1 MAISTLSP
9 NYVTVDHLVPVD
21 ADLLSRSPVLQPSQ
35 DDQGWENDQ
44 DEKRDHCFPF
54 TRSRSAV
61 AQIDIWPGPVSAS
74 WAWPATTGP
83 SNLRRTSAS
92 ATTTPFDRRFEDT
105 LAAFRACCGRSRI
118 HAGVDSSP
126 EPGGFH
132 TRCTRQPAAR
142 SASGSHSIIPTRI
155 VMGAAAV
162 RSNTTTTTGRGG
174 MCCSC
179 RWNLS
184 YAKAETK
191 SPPVMRFAVLARP
204 ETSGADSH

>member
-35 DDQGWENDQ
+35 DDQGWENYQ
-44 DEKRDHCFPF
+44 HEKRDHCFPF
-54 TRSRSAV
+54 TRSRSAI

-118 HAGVDSSP
+118 QVGVDSGP
-126 EPGGFH
+126 EPGEFPHALHGLH
-132 TRCTRQPAAR
+132 RSPLRAASAAR
-142 SASGSHSIIPTRI
+142 FEAICQVFDERLQLSQ
-155 VMGAAAV
+155 
-162 RSNTTTTTGRGG
+162 GRG
-174 MCCSC
+174 
-179 RWNLS
+179 RPR
-184 YAKAETK
+184 AFRA
-191 SPPVMRFAVLARP
+191 PPP
-204 ETSGADSH
+204 